1 MTPPPFAQRIAALF
15 LLNLLVISGS
25 AAQVVEGEVVDAE
38 TGATLPGV
46 SVLIRGTTQGAA
58 TDEAGRYRLEVQRP
72 GTYVLVAQ
80 ALGYVEAAQRVE
92 VREGRTSEVSFRLTP
107 DVIELD
113 QVEVVAGRRQEASD
127 PQPSLMRIEPEE
139 AERLPGA
146 AEDVLRALQSVPGVL
161 AASDF
166 TSQLIVRGGGP
177 DQNLIIL
184 DDVEVFNPYRLYGV
198 VSMFNPVVVAD
209 IRLLTGGFPAR
220 YGDRLSSVLDVET
233 RTGSATRRL
242 GGSLNAS
249 VVNTNLVLEGRTG
262 FMNGAWLAT
271 GRRTYY
277 DLLLGVLAR
286 RTGTVEGGV
295 SFPNFADL
303 QGKVVLRPAARHK
316 LLFGTVFSRDAL
328 EVDVEGADFE
338 GSDADRFAADDLTR
352 NDIAY
357 GAWHWNPSD
366 RLFSKWTLSWY
377 RNGGTFGSDGQFVP
391 RDAFNDSRIVAS
403 SDTASV
409 FEFGYDQRFLFRKWS
424 LSQQTAWRGGRHF
437 VEAGAGVDL
446 LRTTLRYNLEL
457 NEVARAYFEAVQQN
471 NPEGPG
477 AFPEQFDQSKGYYR
491 YHAYVQ
497 DRVALWNRRL
507 FFQPGLRFDY
517 YRIVDEAYL
526 SPRLNASLALTA
538 QTTLRAAWGRYR
550 QSPGFEKLIDEG
562 QVFDLSDGAG
572 IETLAAERATHRV
585 LGLTQRLSERY
596 EFRLEGYLKTF
607 DGLIVQRRSE
617 LTRYRAQYVISTG
630 LSPTNPRAYELR
642 RETTTGLTASPTNEA
657 EGRAYGI
664 EAVLE
669 KRYLGA
675 GDRLSG
681 WASYA
686 YAHAYRTRA
695 GLDDAATDVRTP
707 FDYDRRHVANL
718 ALDYRLGRAWRLG
731 ATFRYGTGFPYTP
744 ATGYAPVVVTRFDAD
759 DPTSEPEVEIL
770 TDSRTGLARFD
781 VVYAG
786 EEGANSARLP
796 VYHRLDVR
804 LSRALRFFG
813 LDGQVYVD
821 VVNVYNRKNLLAYRY
836 AVTVDPSEPER
847 SPRLRRERTN
857 MLPIL
862 PTVGLS
868 FTF

>member
-1 MTPPPFAQRIAALF
+1 MRLSFVVRCAAVPAVLC
-15 LLNLLVISGS
+15 LLVTSGA
-25 AAQVVEGEVVDAE
+25 AAQVVEGQVVDTE

-46 SVLIRGTTQGAA
+46 SVVVRGTTQGAA
-58 TDEAGRYRLEVQRP
+58 TDDEGRYRLALQKP
-72 GTYVLVAQ
+72 GTYMLIAR
-80 ALGYVEAAQRVE
+80 ALGYVEAVTRVE
-92 VREGRTSEVSFRLTP
+92 VEAGRTSEVDFRLEP

-127 PQPSLMRIEPEE
+127 PQPSLMQVEPQQ
-139 AERLPGA
+139 ARRLPGA

-161 AASDF
+161 AAHDF

-198 VSMFNPVVVAD
+198 VSMFNPVVVSD
-209 IRLLTGGFPAR
+209 IKLLTGGFPAR

-233 RTGSATRRL
+233 RTGSAARRL

-262 FMNGAWLAT
+262 FMNGSWLAT
-271 GRRTYY
+271 ARRTYY

-286 RTGTVEGGV
+286 RTGVVDGGT

-303 QGKVVLRPAARHK
+303 QGKVVLRPATRHK
-316 LLFGTVFSRDAL
+316 LLFGTIFSRDAL
-328 EVDVEGADFE
+328 EVDVDGGDYE
-338 GSDADRFAADDLTR
+338 GSRADQLTANDLTR

-357 GAWHWNPSD
+357 AAWHWNPSVN
-366 RLFSKWTLSWY
+366 LFSKWTLSWY

-391 RDAFNDSRIVAS
+391 RDAFNDNQIVAS
-403 SDTASV
+403 SDTTSV

-424 LSQQTAWRGGRHF
+424 LSQQTGWRRGRHF
-437 VEAGAGVDL
+437 VEAGAGLDL

-457 NEVARAYFEAVQQN
+457 NEVARAYFDAIQQN

-477 AFPEQFDQSKGYYR
+477 AFPEQFDQSKDYYR

-497 DRVALWNRRL
+497 DRVALWGERL
-507 FFQPGLRFDY
+507 FVQPGLRFDY
-517 YRIVDEAYL
+517 YRIVEEAYL
-526 SPRLNASLALTA
+526 SPRLNASFALTP
-538 QTTLRAAWGRYR
+538 QTTLRAAWGHYR

-572 IETLAAERATHRV
+572 IEDLAAERATHRV
-585 LGLTQRLSERY
+585 LGLAQRLSERY
-596 EFRLEGYLKTF
+596 ELRLEGYLKTF

-617 LTRYRAQYVISTG
+617 QARYRAQYVIATG
-630 LSPTNPRAYELR
+630 LPPTDPRAYELR
-642 RETTTGLTASPTNEA
+642 RETTLSLTASPVNEA
-657 EGRAYGI
+657 EGQAYGI

-686 YAHAYRTRA
+686 YARAYRSRA
-695 GLDDAATDVRTP
+695 SLEDPTLDVRTP
-707 FDYDRRHVANL
+707 FAYDRRHVANL
-718 ALDYRLGRAWRLG
+718 ALDYRLGRRWRLG

-744 ATGYAPVVVTRFDAD
+744 AIGYAPVIVTRYQAD
-759 DPTSEPEVEIL
+759 DPTAEPEVEIL

-781 VVYAG
+781 VVYDEGESAG
-786 EEGANSARLP
+786 SARLP
-796 VYHRLDVR
+796 VYHRLDLR

-813 LDGQVYVD
+813 IEGQFYAD
-821 VVNVYNRKNLLAYRY
+821 VVNVYNRKNLLAYHY
-836 AVTVDPSEPER
+836 AVTVDASRPER
-847 SPRLRRERTN
+847 EPQLRRERTT

-862 PTVGLS
+862 PTIGLS
-868 FTF
+868 LTF